1 MRTLNTLL
9 AAVTIAALTACGGGG
24 GGDASSPSAP
34 SNPSSPSA
42 PSNPSSPSPST
53 PSNVVANE
61 GTLKATAGPSTYA
74 AESYEA
80 DAYAALNR
88 LRHAAG
94 AGYLSQDAKLDVA
107 AAAHAK
113 YLTTNRGG
121 SHEQDPSKPDFYET
135 SPYYRVTK
143 AGFDAGLVSE
153 VIGGA
158 GRDGNG
164 WDCVFGLMNSV
175 YHAAGLLSQT
185 TTFGIGFGTD
195 GAGSPLCVI
204 NVATTSNER
213 NVQVAP
219 AGSLVAYPYA
229 GQSDV
234 GETFWV
240 AFELPRPPAS
250 LFPNMTTGTPVIVN
264 IKNADFMNYQAA
276 GTLSAVVTTFEMK
289 DADGNIV
296 PAAIL
301 ADPVLTGSGVTLHS
315 DNMLSQGFAVL
326 VPLSP
331 LAFNATYTVS
341 FSATLKTGG
350 APLTKTWSF
359 TTNVN
364 SEPPVLP
371 TMQ

>member
-24 GGDASSPSAP
+24 GGDAASPSAP
-34 SNPSSPSA
+34 SSPSNPTAPTAPATPSA
-42 PSNPSSPSPST
+42 PA
-53 PSNVVANE
+53 NVVANE

-88 LRHAAG
+88 LRHASG

-113 YLTTNRGG
+113 YLTTNQTGG
-121 SHEQDPSKPDFYET
+121 HEQDPSNTDFYGT

-143 AGFDAGLVSE
+143 AGFDAGLVGE
-153 VIGGA
+153 AVGGA
-158 GRDGNG
+158 GRNGNG

-175 YHAAGLLSQT
+175 YHSAVLLSQT

-234 GETFWV
+234 RETFWV
-240 AFELPRPPAS
+240 AFETPRPSAT

-264 IKNADFMNYQAA
+264 VKNADFVNFQAA
-276 GTLSAVVTTFEMK
+276 GTLAAVVTTFEMK

-301 ADPVLTGSGVTLHS
+301 ADPALTGSGVTLHRDS
-315 DNMLSQGFAVL
+315 LLSQGFAVL

-331 LAFNATYTVS
+331 LAFNATYTVT

-364 SEPPVLP
+364 SEPPTLP